1 MVAKRAALVA
11 AGLMAVAC
19 GTPAATPASGGRPW
33 DAMGPAERLEYM
45 QSTVMPRMQA
55 VFEAFD
61 EHRFGDVTCATCH
74 RGRAAA
80 DGWAMPAPDLL
91 LEPTTW
97 NTGAAEPNA
106 APSTFDAFMAERVTP
121 EMARLLGRSAGPGQ
135 RGFACFGC
143 HTPER

>member
-1 MVAKRAALVA
+1 MVAKRAAGVA

-80 DGWAMPAPDLL
+80 DG
-91 LEPTTW
+91 
-97 NTGAAEPNA
+97 G
-106 APSTFDAFMAERVTP
+106 
-121 EMARLLGRSAGPGQ
+121 GRSRRAARRSYRWRAGAR
-135 RGFACFGC
+135 RGWGWGAGDS
-143 HTPER
+143 PRPR